1 MTAPGSGAVRGGWRG
16 GWSRLAEA
24 VLAELAP
31 DDLDGIWQFQPI
43 RVEQR
48 EFGTAILSR
57 VDGGRRRIY
66 TARYALTIRGKER
79 GTFEHH
85 LDEVGSG
92 PVEALDELLLN
103 ARRRLDEEDAP
114 APVAVSAWVEAARDG
129 APHS

>member
-1 MTAPGSGAVRGGWRG
+1 MTAPGGGVMRGGWRG

-24 VLAELAP
+24 VLAELAA

-57 VDGGRRRIY
+57 VDGDRRRIY

-79 GTFEHH
+79 GAFEHH
-85 LDEVGSG
+85 LEEVGSG

-103 ARRRLDEEDAP
+103 VRRRLDEEEAP
-114 APVAVSAWVEAARDG
+114 APMAVAAWVEAARDG
-129 APHS
+129 APHA